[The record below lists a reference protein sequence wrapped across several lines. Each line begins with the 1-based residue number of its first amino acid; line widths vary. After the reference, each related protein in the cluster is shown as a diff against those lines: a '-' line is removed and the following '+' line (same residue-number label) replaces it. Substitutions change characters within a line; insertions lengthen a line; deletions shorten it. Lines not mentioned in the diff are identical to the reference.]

1 MNENISKTS
10 VYMAYYFIQ
19 FSWWKDILN
28 KREKLFRGNV
38 KRGKKC
44 LLKGSVSPVLNLS
57 KILDVLFVY
66 TFHS

>member
-38 KRGKKC
+38 KRGKNVC
-44 LLKGSVSPVLNLS
+44 
-57 KILDVLFVY
+57 
-66 TFHS
+66 